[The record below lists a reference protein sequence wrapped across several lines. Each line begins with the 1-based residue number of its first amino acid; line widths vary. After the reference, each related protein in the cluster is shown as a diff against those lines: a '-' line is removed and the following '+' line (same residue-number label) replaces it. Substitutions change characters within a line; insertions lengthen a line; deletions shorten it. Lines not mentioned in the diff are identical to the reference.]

1 MFVSLHETPVPT
13 MDCSRSV
20 LDFIH
25 QNLGTGSGK
34 GLGLD
39 GLVRELAQ
47 AFGACGAGLALM
59 EAGGLVTHGRVTAK
73 DDACPLPWKEQASLL
88 AKIHP
93 GEPGISLGSFLVAG
107 WYQEGMLGGLI
118 WVESDAVGR
127 PWTEG
132 EASALALAGQV
143 LAHGMARTADTRPRW
158 VKQLDRA
165 ARQRNLEL
173 VGQVSRRLAHDFGN
187 VLTGILGFNELAL
200 AQHIA
205 ANTPL
210 HTYIS
215 EAHKAAQ
222 NGALFTHQ
230 LRLLSRRQ
238 SSAHGLTTV
247 VGFLADE
254 EKRLRLLWG
263 PGVPL
268 SIKHK
273 DTLPPVALDADQLRQ
288 ALNAILENAREA
300 IQGILDGSVQVN
312 AQTTTLAEEDC
323 RDFYGDVRPGKHLI
337 IEVSDN
343 GKGLTAEAAQRVF
356 GEPFFST
363 KTRKRGFGL
372 ALAFSILSS
381 NRGGLDLQPGAERGT
396 IARLVVPLA
405 PELKAPKVLVVD
417 DDPLILQ
424 FVCTTL
430 EQAGYQVQKATSAS
444 DAFHSFTRVTPDL
457 VLSDVAMPR
466 ETGIDLARRLIGQ
479 DANVRLLFMSGKAVL
494 ELEDPDMISRQ
505 FGLLA
510 KPFRT
515 DGLLTAVRTALNQ
528 TPMADSFTV
537 PIKA

>member
-1 MFVSLHETPVPT
+1 MLVFLQETSVPT

-25 QNLGTGSGK
+25 QHLGTSPGK
-34 GLGLD
+34 GIGLD
-39 GLVRELAQ
+39 SLVRGLAE
-47 AFGACGAGLALM
+47 AFTANGAGLALV
-59 EAGGLVTHGRVTAK
+59 EAGGAVTHGRVAAK
-73 DDACPLPWKEQASLL
+73 DDPSPLPWEEDATLL
-88 AKIHP
+88 AKIQP
-93 GEPGISLGSFLVAG
+93 GEPAIPLGSFLVAG
-107 WYQEGMLGGLI
+107 WCHEGLLGGLV
-118 WVESDAVGR
+118 WVESDTAR
-127 PWTEG
+127 SWTTP
-132 EASALALAGQV
+132 EAFALALAGQV
-143 LAHGMARTADTRPRW
+143 LSNGMTKAAGARTRW
-158 VKQLDRA
+158 AQQLDRA

-200 AQHIA
+200 AQHIP

-210 HTYIS
+210 HTYIN

-238 SSAHGLTTV
+238 SATTGLNTV
-247 VGFLADE
+247 SGFLADE
-254 EKRLRLLWG
+254 EKRLRSLWG
-263 PGVPL
+263 PGL
-268 SIKHK
+268 SLSSNFANN
-273 DTLPPVALDADQLRQ
+273 LPAVSVDADQLRQ
-288 ALNAILENAREA
+288 ALNAILENARDA
-300 IQGILDGSVQVN
+300 VQGIMDGSVQIVAN
-312 AQTTTLAEEDC
+312 TSTLTEEDC
-323 RDFYGDVRPGKHLI
+323 RDFYGDVRPGKHLV

-343 GKGLTAEAAQRVF
+343 GKGLSAEAAQRVF
-356 GEPFFST
+356 SDPFFST

-372 ALAFSILSS
+372 ALAFSVLSS
-381 NRGGLDLQPGAERGT
+381 NRGGLDLQPGAQRGT
-396 IARLVVPLA
+396 VVRLVVPLA

-424 FVCTTL
+424 FVCTAL
-430 EQAGYQVQKATSAS
+430 EQAGYQVQKASSAS
-444 DAFHSFTRVTPDL
+444 DAFHSYKRAAVDL

-494 ELEDPDMISRQ
+494 ELEDPDLISRQ

-515 DGLLTAVRTALNQ
+515 DGLLTAVRTALGQ
-528 TPMADSFTV
+528 PTTADSFTV